1 MVKRISTFI
10 LSLVLLFSA
19 ICSAEATDV
28 FGEGLTVYAS
38 KEEQETVCEALNG
51 RVPISVTP
59 VYYYILYDSDTGNG
73 YKNGDEIVLSK
84 TPRPGTFIYSVTLK
98 DYAAPVDGT
107 VYIYSRAMTVV
118 ESKNGQMTAGI
129 ISCTRSAEDNP
140 NYLAD
145 STNYADFAEDIRILS
160 GRDEIIDPKY
170 VRLVAIPN
178 VGECF
183 YIKDSTD
190 EFFYYLSG
198 YLGEIDITHG
208 ARIMRVGE
216 DLERAAGEVKEY
228 LERERKIQAGEI
240 ESGGSSSSDVET
252 AAVEFHPATGDA
264 SDIEAYLG
272 VKIDSFKTHFPEA
285 FKAPVIWPYFVAGGA
300 AIVAAAA
307 VAVVLIVKKRRA
319 RASGEAPAEPAV

>member
-107 VYIYSRAMTVV
+107 DYIYSRAMTVV
-118 ESKNGQMTAGI
+118 ESNNGQMTAGI

-198 YLGEIDITHG
+198 YLGEFDITHG

-228 LERERKIQAGEI
+228 LARQKNDPKGEA
-240 ESGGSSSSDVET
+240 GGSSSLDVEP
-252 AAVEFHPATGDA
+252 AVVEFHPPTGDT

-285 FKAPVIWPYFVAGGA
+285 FKAPVVWPYFVAGGA

>member
-1 MVKRISTFI
+1 MKIVSFIVVLITLLVAPIAGAYSYRYADNSVDPGLEPRINF
-10 LSLVLLFSA
+10 A
-19 ICSAEATDV
+19 N
-28 FGEGLTVYAS
+28 S

-198 YLGEIDITHG
+198 YLGEFDITHG

-228 LERERKIQAGEI
+228 LARQKNDPKGEA
-240 ESGGSSSSDVET
+240 GGSSSLDV
-252 AAVEFHPATGDA
+252 
-264 SDIEAYLG
+264 
-272 VKIDSFKTHFPEA
+272 
-285 FKAPVIWPYFVAGGA
+285 
-300 AIVAAAA
+300 
-307 VAVVLIVKKRRA
+307 
-319 RASGEAPAEPAV
+319 EPAVVEFQICFRISVRCISSFLRVLRSMLSDVRIPDRLPELRFRLQCGRSFCIPRL

>member
-208 ARIMRVGE
+208 ARILRVGE